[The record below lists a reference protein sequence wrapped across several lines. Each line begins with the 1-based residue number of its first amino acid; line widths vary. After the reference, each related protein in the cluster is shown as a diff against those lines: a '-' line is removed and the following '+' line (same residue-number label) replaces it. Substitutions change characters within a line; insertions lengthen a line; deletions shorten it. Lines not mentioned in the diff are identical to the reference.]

1 MRRTDLTNRQ
11 FGKLHVLEF
20 SGRDQHGHALWL
32 CRCDCG
38 RETVVAAWRLNSGKS
53 QSCGCAHNAW
63 RETRPK
69 PEKPPRKRAERAP
82 AAKRLRAP
90 APRAVSPCYNVYC
103 EYRNNIPRG
112 GVWSC
117 MNRRGGLD
125 CQPVR
130 ASEKEEPR

>member
-20 SGRDQHGHALWL
+20 SSRDQQGHALWL

-53 QSCGCAHNAW
+53 QSCGCARNAW

-69 PEKPPRKRAERAP
+69 PEKPTPKQNPRAP
-82 AAKRLRAP
+82 LLRA
-90 APRAVSPCYNVYC
+90 N
-103 EYRNNIPRG
+103 
-112 GVWSC
+112 
-117 MNRRGGLD
+117 
-125 CQPVR
+125 
-130 ASEKEEPR
+130 

>member
-53 QSCGCAHNAW
+53 QSCGCSRRAARGR
-63 RETRPK
+63 REKYLPVEHAEPPK
-69 PEKPPRKRAERAP
+69 IVRT
-82 AAKRLRAP
+82 LN
-90 APRAVSPCYNVYC
+90 PCYNVYC
-103 EYRNNIPRG
+103 ELRNNRPRG

-117 MNRRGGLD
+117 TNQKICPD
-125 CQPVR
+125 CQRVR
-130 ASEKEEPR
+130 NSEKEDRHA